1 MFTYIP
7 LLWNKK
13 SVSTIHVPVIYKG
26 NNLEFMKGRKK
37 NREIARV

>member
-13 SVSTIHVPVIYKG
+13 SVSTIHVIYKG
-26 NNLEFMKGRKK
+26 NNFEFMKGRKK

>member
-13 SVSTIHVPVIYKG
+13 SVLTIIYKG